1 MSTTATAT
9 KTAAEIVPGDVVL
22 LDSGYRVEVR
32 TVSKRETSAGTTW
45 VDVEGYKSKP
55 AAVSGPG
62 GFSAPAAEVYVVQI
76 ETVLDRNVAAARSM
90 FDAVNLDLGREE
102 SDLLRA
108 LMHVVEAAREA
119 SDVDAST
126 RALAMIRAR
135 AL

>member
-1 MSTTATAT
+1 MSTATAT

-32 TVSKRETSAGTTW
+32 TVTERDGNGRTW
-45 VDVEGYKSKP
+45 VDVAGYRSKP

-62 GFSAPAAEVYVVQI
+62 GFSAPADEVYVVLV
-76 ETVLDRNVAAARSM
+76 ENTLGANVRAARAI

-102 SDLLRA
+102 ADLLRA

-119 SDVDAST
+119 EDLDAST